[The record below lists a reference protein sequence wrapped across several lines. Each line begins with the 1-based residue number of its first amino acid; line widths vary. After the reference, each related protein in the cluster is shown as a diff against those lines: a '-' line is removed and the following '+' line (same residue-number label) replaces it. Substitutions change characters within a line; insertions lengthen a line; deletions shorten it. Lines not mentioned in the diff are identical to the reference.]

1 MCVPIERRKGL
12 TLLELV
18 VVMTLLVLL
27 AFIAMPSFLGATRSA
42 QLRTAAQQLLAVFR
56 YARAKAIALGRP
68 VLVEFNRSER
78 RVRVLLPVE
87 IVQNQL
93 TPTTPSV
100 GGQSSASDGEPSDE
114 EWWQLSGERLET
126 LNPDAFAPDPSPMGK
141 ERTLPEG
148 VEIASVTD
156 LTTGDE
162 LHLVAFYPDGSAS
175 GVRIV
180 LQGPTGEMASEI
192 APLTG
197 QVQTAELSTAAR
209 R

>member
-1 MCVPIERRKGL
+1 MCVPIDRRKGL
-12 TLLELV
+12 TLMELV

-27 AFIAMPSFLGATRSA
+27 AFIASPSFIGATRSA
-42 QLRTAAQQLLAVFR
+42 QLRIATQQLIAVFR
-56 YARAKAIALGRP
+56 YARAKAITLSRP
-68 VLVEFNRSER
+68 VLVELNRSEG

-87 IVQNQL
+87 VVQNQL
-93 TPTTPSV
+93 ALTTPMV
-100 GGQSSASDGEPSDE
+100 SAQPSTSGVELSDE

-148 VEIASVTD
+148 VTIASVTD

-162 LHLVAFYPDGSAS
+162 LNLVAFYPDGSAS

-180 LQGPTGEMASEI
+180 LQGPTGEMALEI

>member
-1 MCVPIERRKGL
+1 
-12 TLLELV
+12 
-18 VVMTLLVLL
+18 
-27 AFIAMPSFLGATRSA
+27 
-42 QLRTAAQQLLAVFR
+42 
-56 YARAKAIALGRP
+56 
-68 VLVEFNRSER
+68 
-78 RVRVLLPVE
+78 
-87 IVQNQL
+87 
-93 TPTTPSV
+93 
-100 GGQSSASDGEPSDE
+100 
-114 EWWQLSGERLET
+114 LET

-148 VEIASVTD
+148 VAIASITD

-162 LHLVAFYPDGSAS
+162 LNLLAFYPDGSAS

-180 LQGPTGEMASEI
+180 LQGPTGEMALEI

>member
-1 MCVPIERRKGL
+1 MCVLIKRRKGL
-12 TLLELV
+12 TLLELI

-27 AFIAMPSFLGATRSA
+27 AFVATPSFIGATRSA
-42 QLRTAAQQLLAVFR
+42 QLRTATQQLVAVFR
-56 YARAKAIALGRP
+56 YARAKAIAIGRP
-68 VLVEFNRSER
+68 VLVELNRSER
-78 RVRVLLPVE
+78 RVRVLLPAEV
-87 IVQNQL
+87 VQNQL
-93 TPTTPSV
+93 VPTMPTV
-100 GGQSSASDGEPSDE
+100 GGQSSASDVELSDE
-114 EWWQLSGERLET
+114 EWWQLAGERLET
-126 LNPDAFAPDPSPMGK
+126 LNPNAFAPDPSPMGK

-162 LHLVAFYPDGSAS
+162 LNLLAFYPDGSAS

-180 LQGPTGEMASEI
+180 LQGPTGEMALEI

>member
-1 MCVPIERRKGL
+1 
-12 TLLELV
+12 
-18 VVMTLLVLL
+18 
-27 AFIAMPSFLGATRSA
+27 
-42 QLRTAAQQLLAVFR
+42 
-56 YARAKAIALGRP
+56 
-68 VLVEFNRSER
+68 
-78 RVRVLLPVE
+78 
-87 IVQNQL
+87 
-93 TPTTPSV
+93 
-100 GGQSSASDGEPSDE
+100 
-114 EWWQLSGERLET
+114 
-126 LNPDAFAPDPSPMGK
+126 MGK

-162 LHLVAFYPDGSAS
+162 LNLLAFYPDGSAS

-180 LQGPTGEMASEI
+180 LQGPTGEMALEI

>member
-93 TPTTPSV
+93 TPTTPTV

-114 EWWQLSGERLET
+114 EWWQLSGGAVGNIE
-126 LNPDAFAPDPSPMGK
+126 P
-141 ERTLPEG
+141 
-148 VEIASVTD
+148 
-156 LTTGDE
+156 
-162 LHLVAFYPDGSAS
+162 
-175 GVRIV
+175 
-180 LQGPTGEMASEI
+180 
-192 APLTG
+192 
-197 QVQTAELSTAAR
+197 
-209 R
+209 